1 MSYDLEFLVPKGSA
15 APTPADYRAHFRSR
29 PWYTKKGRQFAYFN
43 EDTGVYFSFDL
54 AAAGA
59 KGGRRR
65 GPLPAGLY
73 FNVNYCRPHVFGLE
87 AAIELTALVERFG
100 LQVDDPQ
107 EDGMGRGAWSV
118 EGFLRGW
125 DLGNLAGHAAAA
137 LGLAGPAPRLGSDS
151 LPRARLEAAWRW
163 NHGRR
168 RLQAELGDGIFVPPV
183 HFIRHEGLVRTL
195 VGWGDAIP
203 QAVPKVDLLLLIRRR
218 LAAPRRRGGE
228 PELCL
233 APYAELQ
240 ALKLG
245 RRVRHDPPYLLFD
258 HDEAPRPLVRLFQRH
273 QPLAGK
279 LEGLVP
285 DRVLTCDVLA
295 QVGPPSR
302 GSAAWERA

>member
-1 MSYDLEFLVPKGSA
+1 MSYDLEFLAPKGSA

-54 AAAGA
+54 VAEDA
-59 KGGRRR
+59 KTARRR
-65 GPLPAGLY
+65 GPVPAGLC

-87 AAIELTALVERFG
+87 AAIELAALVERFK

-107 EDGMGRGAWSV
+107 EDGMGRGAWSA

-125 DLGNLAGHAAAA
+125 DLGNLAGHALAA
-137 LGLAGPAPRLGSDS
+137 LGFGGRARSLRSDT

-168 RLQAELGDGIFVPPV
+168 RLQAELGDAIFVPPV
-183 HFIRHEGLVRTL
+183 HFIRHEGVVRTL

-203 QAVPKVDLLLLIRRR
+203 QAVPKVDLLLLIRGR

-258 HDEAPRPLVRLFQRH
+258 HAEAPRPLVRLFQRH
-273 QPLAGK
+273 QPLAEK
-279 LEGLVP
+279 LEGLAP
-285 DRVLTCDVLA
+285 DRVLTRDVLA
-295 QVGPPSR
+295 RVGAPAR
-302 GSAAWERA
+302 ERA

>member
-29 PWYTKKGRQFAYFN
+29 PWYTKKGRQFVYFD

-54 AAAGA
+54 VAAGG
-59 KGGRRR
+59 KGAR
-65 GPLPAGLY
+65 GLVPAGLV

-87 AAIELTALVERFG
+87 AALELTALVERFG
-100 LQVDDPQ
+100 LRVDDPQ
-107 EDGMGRGAWSV
+107 EDGMGRGPWSV

-125 DLGNLAGHAAAA
+125 DLGNLAGHALAAM
-137 LGLAGPAPRLGSDS
+137 GVAGRVRRLRSDT

-168 RLQAELGDGIFVPPV
+168 RLQAELGDRIFVPPV
-183 HFIRHEGLVRTL
+183 HFIRHEGAVRTL

-203 QAVPKVDLLLLIRRR
+203 QAVPKVDLLLLVRGR
-218 LAAPRRRGGE
+218 LAAPRRRGRE

-273 QPLAGK
+273 PPLAEK
-279 LEGLVP
+279 LEGLAP
-285 DRVLTCDVLA
+285 DRVLTRDVLA
-295 QVGPPSR
+295 RVGAP
-302 GSAAWERA
+302 